1 MAYAIIS
8 QVWWALN
15 ILLNVL
21 VYALIAYAI
30 LSWIVRPYSPLYRW
44 MNRLLSPVL
53 NPLRPLADR
62 LMRAGVVVD
71 LTPLLAIL
79 AVQLA
84 RWVLSGVFGLLLR
97 AIYAA

>member
-1 MAYAIIS
+1 
-8 QVWWALN
+8 
-15 ILLNVL
+15 
-21 VYALIAYAI
+21 
-30 LSWIVRPYSPLYRW
+30 
-44 MNRLLSPVL
+44 
-53 NPLRPLADR
+53 LADR

-84 RWVLSGVFGLLLR
+84 RWVLNGVFGLLLR